1 MLGSESP
8 AAVLPGVLQRLAVC
22 VGARAALM
30 IEIPAPDRLR
40 VVAAYPQQAAADPV
54 LLTQVSALDREDHD
68 STAGGGSRL
77 AELTVPG
84 RAAQGISAL
93 LTYPERAAGQPSYL
107 LALIGDAR
115 TWGPE
120 RTSAMQAVA
129 AIVAA
134 ALREAA
140 SATELAELREL
151 GETRFRQLAQFAPV
165 GIAQTDAAGRIV
177 FVNDRWSELTGRAR
191 HDAIGSSWTLVV
203 HPGDL
208 RRLERDRAAAFE
220 RGREFRADC
229 RLRPSGG
236 HDTWVQVSVSALEA
250 PDGTHTGDLAA
261 LTNISARKRDEE
273 QRAALLAAER
283 QARQGLA
290 DQTQRLKSLIDAA
303 IPGVLVTDERG
314 MIAELNKSFCTMF
327 GTGDDPGMFTGTPVA
342 GLVRQIKNV
351 FADPAEF
358 VRRTGEALARQLPV
372 SGEQMRCADG
382 RTFECDY
389 WPVFVDDSHRGD
401 LWLAWDMSD
410 RAEFERQRERTIE
423 AELAARELA
432 EIARQQLADQ
442 NLRLEKAAD
451 EKSQYLAAVSH
462 ELGTP
467 IASIV
472 SFAELLRQDI
482 PGMTSD
488 VEDYLNVI
496 QRNAERLGHMV
507 GELSLLDRIEA
518 GVLPLELSAV
528 SLPGLIA
535 EEVASAGPVAAKR
548 GIAIEV
554 SAADGPPVQ
563 GDRHR
568 LRQVLDN
575 LIGNAV
581 KFSADGSQVRVDASF
596 DRAWWHISVRD
607 CGIGVPPE
615 EISRIF
621 DRFSRATNARI
632 AGVPGTGLGL
642 SIVKA
647 ISELHGGSVEASSAA
662 GGPTTF
668 LVSLPLQR

>member
-1 MLGSESP
+1 MLDSESP
-8 AAVLPGVLQRLAVC
+8 TEALPGVLQRLAVYA
-22 VGARAALM
+22 GALAALM
-30 IEIPAPDRLR
+30 IEIPAPDRMR
-40 VVAAYPQQAAADPV
+40 VIAAHPQHAAADPV
-54 LLTQVSALDREDHD
+54 LLTQVGALEREYHD
-68 STAGGGSRL
+68 SAGGGSRL
-77 AELTVPG
+77 AELTAPG
-84 RAAQGISAL
+84 GAAPGISAL
-93 LTYPERAAGQPSYL
+93 LTYPEPAAGQPSYL
-107 LALIGDAR
+107 LALIGAAR

-120 RTSAMQAVA
+120 TTSAARAVA
-129 AIVAA
+129 AIAA
-134 ALREAA
+134 AGLRQAGSAA
-140 SATELAELREL
+140 ELAELREL
-151 GETRFRQLAQFAPV
+151 GEARFRQLAQFAPV
-165 GIAQTDAAGRIV
+165 GIAQTDTAGRIV
-177 FVNDRWSELTGRAR
+177 FVNDRWTELTGRAR
-191 HDAIGSSWTLVV
+191 HDAVGNSWTQVV

-220 RGREFRADC
+220 RGTEFRADC

-236 HDTWVQVSVSALEA
+236 HDTWVQVSVTALDG
-250 PDGTHTGDLAA
+250 PDGKPAGGLAA

-273 QRAALLAAER
+273 QRAALLATEQ
-283 QARQGLA
+283 QARRSLA
-290 DQTQRLKSLIDAA
+290 DQSQRLKSLIDAA

-314 MIAELNKSFCTMF
+314 MIAELNKSFCKIF
-327 GTGDDPGMFTGTPVA
+327 GTDDDPGAFTGTPVA

-358 VRRTGEALARQLPV
+358 VRRTGEALARQQPA

-382 RTFECDY
+382 RTLECDY
-389 WPVFVDDSHRGD
+389 WPVFVDGGHRGD
-401 LWLAWDMSD
+401 LWLAWDMYD
-410 RAEFERQRERTIE
+410 RAELERKRERTIE

-432 EIARQQLADQ
+432 EIAQQQLADQ
-442 NLRLEKAAD
+442 NRRLQKAAE
-451 EKSQYLAAVSH
+451 EKSHYLAAVSH

-472 SFAELLRQDI
+472 SFAELIRQDV

-488 VEDYLNVI
+488 IEDYLNVI

-535 EEVASAGPVAAKR
+535 EETASAGPAAAKR
-548 GIAIEV
+548 GIAIEI
-554 SAADGPPVQ
+554 STADGPPVQ

-581 KFSADGSQVRVDASF
+581 KFSADGSRVRVDATF
-596 DRAWWHISVRD
+596 DRSWWHISVRD

-615 EISRIF
+615 EIGRIF

-647 ISELHGGSVEASSAA
+647 ISELHGGNVEASSAP